1 VTKHEPIYCTPYPVP
16 ILDIREQIFIF
27 VVYISYI
34 FFLVEVGS
42 TFIMVIPFSQS
53 IILQRPDPTG
63 SGSNRFRFQNTVF
76 QSCGRGQDASSALHK
91 STGGQGSSALHQPR
105 LSQAAVQA
113 SPLIHF
119 SSPEMG
125 VTDIILAKIYRFSQL
140 SSHSHEFLLGF
151 RFLNP

>member
-1 VTKHEPIYCTPYPVP
+1 MYPGTGTHTPYRYH
-16 ILDIREQIFIF
+16 ICNLRCTRENFNFCGLYSQ
-27 VVYISYI
+27 
-34 FFLVEVGS
+34 FFSFVEVGS

-76 QSCGRGQDASSALHK
+76 QSCGGGQDAPSALHK
-91 STGGQGSSALHQPR
+91 STGGQESLALHLPR
-105 LSQAAVQA
+105 PSQAAVQA

-125 VTDIILAKIYRFSQL
+125 VTDIILAKIYRFCQL
-140 SSHSHEFLLGF
+140 SFTFAGF
-151 RFLNP
+151 C